1 MTSPLFGRTPLLFIT
16 LYAPLYDAEE
26 RFASAQTARAICV
39 ATIIFHMLALFLRQ
53 EGRTPSPSFVYNVSA
68 IFKKVGAPI
77 LTRWISFPPFFSF
90 LLLIPT
96 VLFHNREA
104 SFHVPPLIWGLVISV
119 YICMCGISI
128 FFIVK
133 GDRRF
138 NVGISA
144 LTQGMLLAVMA
155 LQSGAMFL
163 SWIGLVLF
171 LVGLFLIFYYAT
183 RGSASARE
191 SRAEDAQKASAPTT
205 EKLLAKMN
213 LPICYTD
220 TKGIVSWASE
230 SFLAEIGRTQ
240 EEIVGAVIADVLP
253 IDDETVTLTSGKWW
267 ITQVKEGARY
277 YFRLAPTDGDKPQA
291 VLETRPAASSKGP
304 SIYEPNTGLYTD
316 EYRRIRGPEEVMRAQ
331 RYKRSL
337 SGMLIELTF
346 HPNADVKL
354 SDEQRVMLNTA
365 FATKVKGALR
375 AMDCGFFMEDHYRI
389 QLLLPETPQAGAKTL
404 MSRLLLLPQDVFE
417 EDIRSVV
424 GPKVKAGM
432 FFYNGATKMEYSIF
446 SATLEESFA
455 KAREDSTGMGS
466 AA

>member
-1 MTSPLFGRTPLLFIT
+1 M
-16 LYAPLYDAEE
+16 
-26 RFASAQTARAICV
+26 
-39 ATIIFHMLALFLRQ
+39 
-53 EGRTPSPSFVYNVSA
+53 
-68 IFKKVGAPI
+68 
-77 LTRWISFPPFFSF
+77 TRWISFPPFISF

-104 SFHVPPLIWGLVISV
+104 AFHVPPLIWGLVISV
-119 YICMCGISI
+119 YICMCGISV

-171 LVGLFLIFYYAT
+171 LVGLFLVFYYAT
-183 RGSASARE
+183 RGDASARE
-191 SRAEDAQKASAPTT
+191 SKAEKTQNASAPTI
-205 EKLLAKMN
+205 EKLLAKMD

-220 TKGIVSWASE
+220 SKGMVSWASE
-230 SFLAEIGRTQ
+230 SFLTEVGRTQ
-240 EEIVGAVIADVLP
+240 EEITGEVIADVLP
-253 IDDETVTLTSGKWW
+253 IDDETVTLPSGKWW

-277 YFRLAPTDGDKPQA
+277 YFRLAPTEGDKPQA
-291 VLETRPAASSKGP
+291 AVETRPAAAPRGP
-304 SIYEPNTGLYTD
+304 SIYDQDTGLYTD

-346 HPNADVKL
+346 NPNTGVKL
-354 SDEQRVMLNTA
+354 SDEQRTMLNNA
-365 FATKVKGALR
+365 FAVKVKSALR
-375 AMDCGFFMEDHYRI
+375 AMDCGFFMEDHFRI

-417 EDIRSVV
+417 EDIRGVV
-424 GPKVKAGM
+424 NPKVKAGM

-455 KAREDSTGMGS
+455 KAKEDSTGIGS

>member
-1 MTSPLFGRTPLLFIT
+1 
-16 LYAPLYDAEE
+16 
-26 RFASAQTARAICV
+26 
-39 ATIIFHMLALFLRQ
+39 
-53 EGRTPSPSFVYNVSA
+53 
-68 IFKKVGAPI
+68 
-77 LTRWISFPPFFSF
+77 
-90 LLLIPT
+90 
-96 VLFHNREA
+96 VLFHDREA

-119 YICMCGISI
+119 YICMCGISA

-138 NVGISA
+138 NAGISA

-155 LQSGAMFL
+155 LHSGALFL
-163 SWIGLVLF
+163 SWVGLVLF
-171 LVGLFLIFYYAT
+171 LVGLFLVFYYTT
-183 RGSASARE
+183 RGGASSSQETAE
-191 SRAEDAQKASAPTT
+191 EDAQKTAAPTV
-205 EKLLAKMN
+205 EKLLAKMD
-213 LPICYTD
+213 LPVCYTD

-230 SFLAEIGRTQ
+230 PFLTEIGHTQ
-240 EEIVGAVIADVLP
+240 EGVLGRIIADVLP

-267 ITQVKEGARY
+267 ISQLKEGARY
-277 YFRLAPTDGDKPQA
+277 YFRLVPTEGGKPQA
-291 VLETRPAASSKGP
+291 AAEPHPTAAPKGP
-304 SIYEPNTGLYTD
+304 SIYDQATGLYTD

-337 SGMLIELTF
+337 SGMLIELIF
-346 HPNADVKL
+346 DPNTDIKL
-354 SDEQRVMLNTA
+354 SGEQRAILNNA
-365 FATKVKGALR
+365 FAVKVKGTLR

-417 EDIRSVV
+417 EDIRNAVN
-424 GPKVKAGM
+424 PKVKAGM

-455 KAREDSTGMGS
+455 KAKEDTSGMGS